1 MCIDRDLSKVR
12 PMYPSA
18 SVVIFDDRR
27 KLLSVHRARLIVLI
41 LILLAFG
48 AGIVSAESILLNPG
62 EGKHLADL
70 RQLTF
75 GGSNAEAYFSWD
87 GRALIF
93 QSTRGGYGCDQIFIM
108 NTDGSDVRLVSTGLG
123 RTTCSFFLPGNQQ
136 MIYASTHMRDAAC
149 PHRPDRSHGYVWAL
163 YDYDIYI
170 ANADGTG
177 LTRLTHHPGYDAE
190 GALSPDG
197 KKIVFTSL
205 RAGDLDIYTMDIK
218 GRNLRRLTFEKGFD
232 GGAFFSWDGT
242 KIVYRAYHP
251 DTPQEMADY
260 ERLLSKSL
268 LRPTRAE
275 IFVMDA
281 NGANTRRLTHNGA
294 ANWAPAFHPN
304 GRQIIFSSNLHDPG
318 TRSFDLYLNNID
330 GTGLERISFGGFNS
344 FPFFS
349 PDGKKLVFSSDR
361 LAKGPRE
368 FNVFIADWISEMRKV
383 DPSFVR

>member
-1 MCIDRDLSKVR
+1 MGHL
-12 PMYPSA
+12 PSDPP
-18 SVVIFDDRR
+18 VILDGRR
-27 KLLSVHRARLIVLI
+27 KLPLVRRLFLP
-41 LILLAFG
+41 LTLLLLGFG
-48 AGIVSAESILLNPG
+48 TGIASNEGALLDPK
-62 EGKHLADL
+62 EGRHLANL

-75 GGSNAEAYFSWD
+75 EGANAEAYFSWD
-87 GRALIF
+87 GKALIF
-93 QSTRGGYGCDQIFIM
+93 QSTRGGYNCDQIFIM
-108 NTDGSDVRLVSTGLG
+108 KADGSNVRLVSPGIG
-123 RTTCSFFLPGNQQ
+123 RTTCGFFLPGNQR

-149 PHRPDRSHGYVWAL
+149 PPRPDRSQGYVWAL

-170 ANADGTG
+170 ANTDGTR
-177 LTRLTHHPGYDAE
+177 LSRLTDTPGYDAE

-197 KKIVFTSL
+197 KTIVFTSL
-205 RAGDLDIYTMDIK
+205 RVGDLDIYTMDTE

-232 GGAFFSWDGT
+232 GGAFFSWDGS

-251 DTPQEMADY
+251 QTPQEVTDY
-260 ERLLSKSL
+260 ERLLAKGL

-281 NGANTRRLTHNGA
+281 NGENKRQLTHNGA

-304 GRQIIFSSNLHDPG
+304 GRQIIFSSNLHAPG
-318 TRSFDLYLNNID
+318 TRNFDLYLINIE

-361 LAKGPRE
+361 LTQGPRD
-368 FNVFIADWISEMRKV
+368 FNIFVADWISERREV
-383 DPSFVR
+383 DPSSVR